1 MDITIRDAV
10 PTDVPFLARCVM
22 AAVGTLDMAEKAED
36 NPAYETICE
45 LCAMEHSLYCWN
57 HFRVAVDT
65 KTGEPIG
72 SLLAY
77 DGKRYA
83 RARDLAFSYA
93 AEKTGTDLG
102 DSDMETCKGEYYLDS
117 MAILPQYRG
126 HKIGHALIQ
135 DAIEQGKQLKHSRF
149 TLIAEKEAESLKAY
163 YSVLGFIPEEEII
176 FFGHPYIRMA
186 LHI

>member
-1 MDITIRDAV
+1 MDIIIKDAE

-22 AAVGTLDMAEKAED
+22 AAVGTLDMADKPEE

-45 LCAMEHSLYCWN
+45 ICAMDHSLYCWN
-57 HFRVAVDT
+57 HFRIAIDNS
-65 KTGEPIG
+65 TGEPIG

-93 AEKTGTDLG
+93 AEKLGMEFG

-117 MAILPQYRG
+117 MAILPEYRG
-126 HKIGHALIQ
+126 HKIGHKLML
-135 DAIEQGKQLKHSRF
+135 DAIEQGKERKHCRF
-149 TLIAEKEAESLKAY
+149 TLIADKDAESLQSY
-163 YSVLGFIPEEEII
+163 YSALGFVPEEEIM
-176 FFGHPYIRMA
+176 FFGHPFIRMA